1 MFAAIVLPFQGIRV
15 SDLIVPRALPWAVM
29 FRPFQGK
36 YRYRVC
42 QQIHCDAREDPLPPL
57 TRRPPPLGD
66 RAAFKLFKQL
76 DLWCLLPL
84 PPGEVG
90 PSGPGEGNAVCQQV
104 HCDARKDPLPP
115 LRRRPPPLR
124 GRGDAFCN
132 SLLNQ
137 DLKSARSPEPRERLT
152 FPSASVNKDA
162 RHSSDCVRRWKGP
175 PLGELEIQPTRC
187 TDRRQWRP

>member
-1 MFAAIVLPFQGIRV
+1 MLHSKPSERV
-15 SDLIVPRALPWAVM
+15 WFRRNDRARFVASESGRFLVM
-29 FRPFQGK
+29 FDSLSFSLVLGPPLA
-36 YRYRVC
+36 
-42 QQIHCDAREDPLPPL
+42 DARPSRREGEI
-57 TRRPPPLGD
+57 TRGNLCRH
-66 RAAFKLFKQL
+66 Q
-76 DLWCLLPL
+76 C

-137 DLKSARSPEPRERLT
+137 DLKAARSPCGRGRGFSRGRGSFSGLI
-152 FPSASVNKDA
+152 K
-162 RHSSDCVRRWKGP
+162 
-175 PLGELEIQPTRC
+175 
-187 TDRRQWRP
+187 